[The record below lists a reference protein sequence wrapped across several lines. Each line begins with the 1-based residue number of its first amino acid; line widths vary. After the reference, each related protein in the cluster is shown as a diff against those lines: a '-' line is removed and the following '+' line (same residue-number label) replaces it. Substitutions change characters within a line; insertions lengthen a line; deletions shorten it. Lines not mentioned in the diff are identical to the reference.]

1 MYHVDFWHKDRNPR
15 KEETE
20 SNFLKCV
27 VMYGQACTL
36 V

>member
-27 VMYGQACTL
+27 VSMAKH
-36 V
+36 VP